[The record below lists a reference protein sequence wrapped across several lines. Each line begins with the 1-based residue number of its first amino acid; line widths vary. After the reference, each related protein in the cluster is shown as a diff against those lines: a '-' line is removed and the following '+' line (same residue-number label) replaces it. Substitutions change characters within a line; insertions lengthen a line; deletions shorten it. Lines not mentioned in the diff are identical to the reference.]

1 METPRLTKT
10 ESPDRPDPLD
20 FALSGG
26 WMVYEPPTVNLR
38 IQNRGV
44 AMTTDAE
51 SVKQSW
57 RRIRKWYEANLPDEF
72 LEEFKNTAPPATI
85 DEISDCESI
94 LGIKLPDS
102 VRESYLIYNGD
113 GVLWTFS
120 FAQLSPLKR
129 IATIWEERKAALE
142 SGEWADNDVTKC
154 HRAIRKK
161 YWDVKWIPIADN
173 MSGVFFCVDLNPT
186 KSGIPGQVFRFI
198 RELGPVDRVANSFAD
213 MLLIFAERLEAGK
226 YQWSHKY
233 GGVWPVTGTPR
244 ETI

>member
-1 METPRLTKT
+1 
-10 ESPDRPDPLD
+10 
-20 FALSGG
+20 
-26 WMVYEPPTVNLR
+26 
-38 IQNRGV
+38 
-44 AMTTDAE
+44 MTTDTE

-57 RRIRKWYEANLPDEF
+57 RRIRKWYEANIPDEF

-94 LGIKLPDS
+94 LGVKLPDS
-102 VRESYLIYNGD
+102 VRDSYLIYNGD
-113 GVLWTFS
+113 GDLWTFS
-120 FAQLSPLKR
+120 FAPLIPLER
-129 IATIWEERKAALE
+129 IANIWERRKAILE
-142 SGEWADNDVTKC
+142 SGGWVENVVTKC

-173 MSGVFFCVDLNPT
+173 MSGSCFCVDLNPT
-186 KSGIPGQVFRFI
+186 KSGISGQVFRFI
-198 RELGPVDRVANSFAD
+198 RERGPVDRVANSFAD

-226 YQWSHKY
+226 YQWSDEN